1 MIYTVTLNP
10 AIDLKFKMNSL
21 KKNDLNRYSDEII
34 SVGGKGINVSLMLAL
49 QKTDST
55 TLGFIGG
62 FTGEQLENEISQKCQ
77 TDFVK
82 VKGQTRINIKINST
96 KETEINGSGPT
107 ILDKDF
113 IKLEQKISQIK
124 ANSYLVLAGSQANG
138 QKESYKKIGKI
149 AQKQKL
155 NIIADTNNQS
165 LIDILKF
172 KPFLIK
178 PNKAEAEE
186 LLGIKIKTKNDI
198 IKTLKDFKKLG
209 AKNILLS
216 LGKKGAYLLFNNKIY
231 FASAPGGKLENSI
244 GAGDSMLAGFLA
256 SYLKTNDVKEAF
268 INSLASG
275 SATAFSKN
283 LGSIKLINRLK
294 KEIKIKEYI

>member
-10 AIDLKFKMNSL
+10 AIDLKFKINSL
-21 KKNDLNRYSDEII
+21 RQYHLNRYSDEII

-49 QKTDST
+49 QNTNST

-62 FTGEQLENEISQKCQ
+62 FTGEQLEKEISQNCK

-82 VKGQTRINIKINST
+82 VKGQTRINIKINSA
-96 KETEINGSGPT
+96 KETEINGSGPV

-113 IKLEQKISQIK
+113 IKLEKKISQIK
-124 ANSYLVLAGSQANG
+124 ANSYLVLAGSWANG
-138 QKESYKKIGKI
+138 QKEAYKKIGKV
-149 AQKQKL
+149 AQNQKL

-172 KPFLIK
+172 QPFLIK

-186 LLGIKIKTKNDI
+186 LFGIKIKTKKDI
-198 IKTLKDFKKLG
+198 INTLKRFEKLG
-209 AKNILLS
+209 AQNILLS
-216 LGKKGAYLLFNNKIY
+216 LGKKGACLLFENKFY
-231 FASAPGGKLENSI
+231 FASAPEGKLENSI
-244 GAGDSMLAGFLA
+244 GSGDSMLAGFLA
-256 SYLKTNDVKEAF
+256 SYLKTNNVKKAF

-283 LGSIKLINRLK
+283 LGSIKLINKLK